1 MKVKELTINCAPEFQ
16 AKFMTMFIK
25 KASGFKSKIWIVKNE
40 RKANAKSLLGILSLG
55 MLKGAKVSLIADG
68 EDEEQAA
75 RELEA
80 YLCPKAAEQ

>member
-1 MKVKELTINCAPEFQ
+1 MIVKELTINCAPEFQ
-16 AKFMTMFIK
+16 AKFMAIFIK

-55 MLKGAKVSLIADG
+55 MLKGARVKLMVEG

-75 RELEA
+75 RELEE
-80 YLCPKAAEQ
+80 YLCPESR